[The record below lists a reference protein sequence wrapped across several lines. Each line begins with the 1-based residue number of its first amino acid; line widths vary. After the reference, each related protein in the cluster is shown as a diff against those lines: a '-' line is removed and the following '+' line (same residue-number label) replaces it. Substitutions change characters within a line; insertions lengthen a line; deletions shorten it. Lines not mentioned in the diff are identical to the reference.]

1 MGLENEAMRREDL
14 LNALESVGK
23 QSDETID
30 LAEVALLLAAL
41 DRPQTDL
48 GPYRRHLAAL
58 ASDLADIAP
67 LKTAPLDLRVAALRE
82 IVSNRHKYAG
92 DRQTYDDLANASLL
106 AVIDRRRG
114 LPVALGIL
122 YLHAARAQ
130 GWRATGINFPGHF
143 LIAVEDDEERII
155 LDPFD
160 RGAEADLTKLQ
171 AMIRTAMGPDAV
183 LQPEFTA
190 AMTNR
195 GVLLR
200 LQNNIKTRARDAG
213 DHKRASGVVDSM
225 IAIAPEIPDLWRE
238 AAELRTEMGELRAAL
253 AALDRY
259 LLLSDDSE
267 RADAMALRRQLA
279 TRIN

>member
-41 DRPQTDL
+41 DRPQTDF

-82 IVSNRHKYAG
+82 IVSNRHKYTG

-171 AMIRTAMGPDAV
+171 AMVRTAMGPDAV

-213 DHKRASGVVDSM
+213 DHRRASGVVDSM

-238 AAELRTEMGELRAAL
+238 AAELRTELGELRAAL